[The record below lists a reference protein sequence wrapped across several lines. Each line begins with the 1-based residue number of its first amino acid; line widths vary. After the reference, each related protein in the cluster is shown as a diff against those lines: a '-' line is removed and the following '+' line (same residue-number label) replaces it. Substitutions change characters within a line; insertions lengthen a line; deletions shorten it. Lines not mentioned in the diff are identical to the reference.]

1 MLLDLIVR
9 ELVYDKTIRKSCL
22 SSLNL
27 SKIIDDSSI
36 WVLLLNVLIDKV
48 DYLISIWKSDFLNIV
63 WEDNLSFSWR
73 IYRLYLSIFFA
84 LLHDIFIPKLIV
96 FMVFFRVDN
105 TPIRRRLNLFL
116 SLFLW
121 NFFSNL
127 RFIICFIQILRFLKS
142 HSACLTFSNFWF
154 WSIFLSRVW
163 FFL

>member
-9 ELVYDKTIRKSCL
+9 EFVYDKTIRKSCL

-36 WVLLLNVLIDKV
+36 WVLLLNILIDKV

-63 WEDNLSFSWR
+63 WEDNFSFSWR

-105 TPIRRRLNLFL
+105 TPIRGRLNLFL

-127 RFIICFIQILRFLKS
+127 RFI
-142 HSACLTFSNFWF
+142 
-154 WSIFLSRVW
+154 
-163 FFL
+163 